1 MGGGSARVFPRRSSA
16 QAAEAFA
23 KFPNWQRSEGELR
36 ELRKQVTFALLREED
51 DVEKVTAIV
60 DALFTLLRKSSKL

>member
-1 MGGGSARVFPRRSSA
+1 
-16 QAAEAFA
+16 
-23 KFPNWQRSEGELR
+23 
-36 ELRKQVTFALLREED
+36 VTFALLREED